1 MHKFDLTAQDHELV
15 KIACAAAKR
24 PVLHINNEKC
34 PALVTSAARLDNGD
48 VVTGSN
54 LMADVGSISMCAEP
68 FAINES
74 NRREGRSI
82 VSIVAVYHQ
91 PGFEPKVIPPCGR
104 CREVIVDFMPG
115 GHVIL
120 RDPGSEAL
128 YKVKPTDLL
137 PLRYGDFW
145 KGDTLT

>member
-1 MHKFDLTAQDHELV
+1 MLKSDLTPQDIELV
-15 KIACAAAKR
+15 QAAIAAAKK

-34 PALVTSAARLDNGD
+34 PALVTAAGRLDNGEII
-48 VVTGSN
+48 TGSN
-54 LMADVGSISMCAEP
+54 LMTDVGSISMCAEP
-68 FAINES
+68 FVINES
-74 NRREGRSI
+74 NRREGRS
-82 VSIVAVYHQ
+82 VTTIVAVYHQ

-104 CREVIVDFMPG
+104 CREVIVDFMTA

-120 RDPGSEAL
+120 RDPGSDKL
-128 YKVKPTDLL
+128 YKVKPAELL

>member
-1 MHKFDLTAQDHELV
+1 MHKVELSPQDYELV
-15 KIACAAAKR
+15 EIACAAAKR
-24 PVLHINNEKC
+24 PVLHINNEKL

-74 NRREGRSI
+74 NRREGRS
-82 VSIVAVYHQ
+82 VKAIVAVYHQ
-91 PGFEPKVIPPCGR
+91 PGHEPKVIPPCGR
-104 CREVIVDFMPG
+104 CREVIVDFVLD

-120 RDPGSEAL
+120 RDPGSDKL
-128 YKVKPTDLL
+128 YKVRPAELL

>member
-1 MHKFDLTAQDHELV
+1 MLKLDLTSQDHELV
-15 KIACAAAKR
+15 KIACDAAKR

-54 LMADVGSISMCAEP
+54 LMTDVGSISMCAEP
-68 FAINES
+68 FAINEA
-74 NRREGRSI
+74 NRREGRSV

-104 CREVIVDFMPG
+104 CREVIVDFMPN

-120 RDPGSEAL
+120 RDPGSEKL
-128 YKVKPTDLL
+128 YKVKPPELL